1 MPENKE
7 DSPNALTGPI
17 RDEKGRYVKG
27 SSYCG
32 NPAGRKPMPN
42 ELKEIFKGATVEAA
56 KFLVHTI
63 GNLNEK
69 TENRIR
75 ASEIVL
81 DRVYGKPKQSVEG
94 TIETNVSNTIDLSG
108 LSIEKLLFL
117 AAADPKKLSEG
128 D

>member
-1 MPENKE
+1 MPDITEPVRNE
-7 DSPNALTGPI
+7 LTGPI
-17 RDEKGRYVKG
+17 RDKNGRFVKG
-27 SSYCG
+27 SSYSG
-32 NPAGRKPMPN
+32 NPHGRRAIPD
-42 ELKEIFKGATVEAA
+42 EVKEIFKGATVEAA
-56 KFLVHTI
+56 KFLLKAI
-63 GNLNEK
+63 SDPNEK
-69 TENRIR
+69 TEHRIR

-81 DRVYGKPKQSVEG
+81 DRVYGKPMQSVEG